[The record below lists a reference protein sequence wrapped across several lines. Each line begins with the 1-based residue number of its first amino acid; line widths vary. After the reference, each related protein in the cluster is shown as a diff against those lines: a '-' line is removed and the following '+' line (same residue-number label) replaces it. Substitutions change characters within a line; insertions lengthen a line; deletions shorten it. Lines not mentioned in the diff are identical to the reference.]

1 MKCTFSLTNNGR
13 VFINTKGFEKEQKQQ
28 INQSNRQSLAT
39 WLIVVG
45 TLLAGIYSCNSY
57 YLQKSSIENNTQTSI
72 QKTK

>member
-1 MKCTFSLTNNGR
+1 M
-13 VFINTKGFEKEQKQQ
+13 FIKYKGFEKEQKKQ
-28 INQSNRQSLAT
+28 INQSTRQSLAT

-57 YLQKSSIENNTQTSI
+57 YLQKSSIHNNTTPSP